1 MDVSVNV
8 SFRELVRFHGL
19 ADSFKSDIA
28 KECNELKD
36 ALAKLKSNSSTEEIE
51 QIEQCVKQ
59 IEDILSNSEID
70 LQNLVRK
77 ISEYER
83 FVVRLKMASGG
94 LSFGNNTNKENSFRS
109 SVPNLN
115 HTNQSYTNATINGQA
130 MFVYDHPQSLGSQLK
145 SEQGKNDLNK
155 LGTCSLVSCTNIMK
169 IGGVSES
176 ENSIV
181 KNATQWGLCSRSG
194 GTNASFSQLSEIL
207 SRYGIETE
215 RSSTLT
221 PEGLAKVVENGHG
234 TIISVDSS
242 ILWNEPSM
250 KIFPSVDH
258 AITVTSVARN
268 PSSGKIEGFFVCDSG
283 RCMSSD
289 ASRFVD
295 INTMKRAHFY
305 ARNHGAIY
313 TKNVIW

>member
-19 ADSFKSDIA
+19 ADSFKLDIA
-28 KECNELKD
+28 KECDGLKD
-36 ALAKLKSNSSTEEIE
+36 ALAKLKKNSSNEEIE
-51 QIEQCVKQ
+51 EIERCVKQ
-59 IEDILSNSEID
+59 VEDILADSEMD
-70 LQNLVRK
+70 TQSLVRK
-77 ISEYER
+77 IAEYER
-83 FVVRLKMASGG
+83 FIVRLKIASE
-94 LSFGNNTNKENSFRS
+94 SFSCDDYADKEKSFRS
-109 SVPNLN
+109 SVPNLC
-115 HTNQSYTNATINGQA
+115 HTNQSYTNVNVNGQTMA
-130 MFVYDHPQSLGSQLK
+130 VYDHPRSLGSQLK

-155 LGTCSLVSCTNIMK
+155 PGTCSLVSCTNVMK
-169 IGGVSES
+169 IGGISES

-215 RSSTLT
+215 RSFTLT
-221 PEGLAKVVENGHG
+221 PEELAKVVESGHG
-234 TIISVDSS
+234 TIISVDSG
-242 ILWNEPSM
+242 ILWNEPSL
-250 KIFPSVDH
+250 KIIPSVNH

-305 ARNHGAIY
+305 AKGHGAIY

>member
-8 SFRELVRFHGL
+8 SFRELARFHGF

-28 KECNELKD
+28 TECNDLN
-36 ALAKLKSNSSTEEIE
+36 AAFAKLKVNSSNKEIE
-51 QIEQCVKQ
+51 EIEQCVKQ
-59 IEDILSNSEID
+59 VEDVLSNSGID

-83 FVVRLKMASGG
+83 FVVRLKMASDEFT
-94 LSFGNNTNKENSFRS
+94 FGNHANKETVFRS
-109 SVPNLN
+109 SVPDLN
-115 HTNQSYTNATINGQA
+115 HTNQAYTNANVNGQTLS
-130 MFVYDHPQSLGSQLK
+130 VYDHPQSLGAQLK
-145 SEQGKNDLNK
+145 SEQGNNDLNK
-155 LGTCSLVSCTNIMK
+155 PGTCSLVSCANIMK
-169 IGGVSES
+169 IGGILES

-207 SRYGIETE
+207 GRYGIETE

-221 PEGLAKVVENGHG
+221 PEGLAKIVENGHG

-268 PSSGKIEGFFVCDSG
+268 PCSGKIEGFFICDSG
-283 RCMSSD
+283 RCVSSD

-295 INTMKRAHFY
+295 INTIKRAHFY

>member
-1 MDVSVNV
+1 MK
-8 SFRELVRFHGL
+8 
-19 ADSFKSDIA
+19 A
-28 KECNELKD
+28 
-36 ALAKLKSNSSTEEIE
+36 NSSNEEIE
-51 QIEQCVKQ
+51 EIEQCVKQ
-59 IEDILSNSEID
+59 VEDILAASEVD
-70 LQNLVRK
+70 LQSLVRK
-77 ISEYER
+77 ISDYER

-94 LSFGNNTNKENSFRS
+94 FSFGNHANKAQSFRS
-109 SVPNLN
+109 SVPDLR
-115 HTNQSYTNATINGQA
+115 HTNQSYTNVNINGQT
-130 MFVYDHPQSLGSQLK
+130 MSVYDHPQSLGDQLK
-145 SEQGKNDLNK
+145 SEQGNNDLNK
-155 LGTCSLVSCTNIMK
+155 IGTCSLVSCTNIMK

-242 ILWNEPSM
+242 ILWGEPSM

>member
-1 MDVSVNV
+1 
-8 SFRELVRFHGL
+8 
-19 ADSFKSDIA
+19 
-28 KECNELKD
+28 
-36 ALAKLKSNSSTEEIE
+36 
-51 QIEQCVKQ
+51 
-59 IEDILSNSEID
+59 
-70 LQNLVRK
+70 
-77 ISEYER
+77 
-83 FVVRLKMASGG
+83 
-94 LSFGNNTNKENSFRS
+94 
-109 SVPNLN
+109 
-115 HTNQSYTNATINGQA
+115 
-130 MFVYDHPQSLGSQLK
+130 
-145 SEQGKNDLNK
+145 
-155 LGTCSLVSCTNIMK
+155 MK

-234 TIISVDSS
+234 TIISVDSG

-295 INTMKRAHFY
+295 INTMKRAHFN